1 MTKGKTAQTVTPMPP
16 PKNKPTAA
24 KLPYIKYYLIAY
36 NVLSTLGWGY
46 ILVLLFVH
54 VLNIDG
60 KSSAISASYGTASSA
75 FSRFFPYFKSNA
87 GIQYAIESKLPGFL
101 APIFRRFTTSYLRV
115 GTITAFV
122 QTCALLEVAHS
133 ALGWVRSPI
142 VTTAMQV
149 SSRLYAVWGV
159 TEQFPEVRSN
169 PLYTTMVFAWA
180 VAEVIRYSFYAAN
193 LLGKE
198 PYPLLYLRYTA
209 FWVLY
214 PLGASS
220 EAFLNYATLPN
231 SSPMPSWSSWAKG
244 MWKPTDY
251 VRGALFLI
259 WWPALYV
266 MMSYMVKQRSKV
278 LRPSKG
284 HKLN

>member
-1 MTKGKTAQTVTPMPP
+1 
-16 PKNKPTAA
+16 
-24 KLPYIKYYLIAY
+24 
-36 NVLSTLGWGY
+36 
-46 ILVLLFVH
+46 
-54 VLNIDG
+54 
-60 KSSAISASYGTASSA
+60 
-75 FSRFFPYFKSNA
+75 
-87 GIQYAIESKLPGFL
+87 
-101 APIFRRFTTSYLRV
+101 
-115 GTITAFV
+115 
-122 QTCALLEVAHS
+122 
-133 ALGWVRSPI
+133 
-142 VTTAMQV
+142 MQV

-169 PLYTTMVFAWA
+169 PLYTTMVFAWS

-198 PYPLLYLRYTA
+198 PYTLLYLRYTA

-251 VRGALFLI
+251 IRGALFLI
-259 WWPALYV
+259 WWPGVFIFLAHLMVANDLAALYV

-278 LRPSKG
+278 LRPVKG